1 MERMKVMVDCRDGF
15 EIARRDMALRGVGDI
30 GKDGDA
36 QHGEY
41 TTLIKGIKGSL
52 ADIESI
58 IEEIESLKEQAY
70 EKAS

>member
-1 MERMKVMVDCRDGF
+1 
-15 EIARRDMALRGVGDI
+15 MALRGVGDI
-30 GKDGDA
+30 GNDGDA